1 MLLDTLITVIAIVM
15 LVASGIVALPWTS
28 GELRG
33 SANAY
38 RMLVSVGRMAGW
50 GLLRAAEGS
59 LQAAVRHLGHAHFGH
74 AEPQGTVRPAAAGV
88 RARSL

>member
-1 MLLDTLITVIAIVM
+1 MVLDTLITVIAIVL

-33 SANAY
+33 SAQAY
-38 RMLVSVGRMAGW
+38 RMLVSVGRSVGW
-50 GLLRAAEGS
+50 GLLRAGEAS
-59 LQAAVRHLGHAHFGH
+59 LHTAARHLVQSGSQVPVEVSVGRA
-74 AEPQGTVRPAAAGV
+74 AAAGV

>member
-28 GELRG
+28 GELKG
-33 SANAY
+33 SAQAY
-38 RMLVSVGRMAGW
+38 RMLVAVGRSAGW

-59 LQAAVRHLGHAHFGH
+59 VVAARHWVHSGTEVSVRA
-74 AEPQGTVRPAAAGV
+74 AAAGV